1 MVLASIISL
10 MSKVAIPIILQFMPV
25 KRANLKKQM
34 KLTAAVPGCATVQL
48 VAEIVENTIGFKVSM
63 LWP

>member
-1 MVLASIISL
+1 